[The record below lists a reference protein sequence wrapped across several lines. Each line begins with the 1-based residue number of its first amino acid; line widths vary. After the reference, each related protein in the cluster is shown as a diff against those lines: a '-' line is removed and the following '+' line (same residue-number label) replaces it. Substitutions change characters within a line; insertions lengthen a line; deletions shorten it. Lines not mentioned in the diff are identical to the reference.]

1 MVCLEEIAAIANILK
16 TAPASTV
23 QLLHKIVN
31 DEPYSKSSRKE
42 LKKFAGFPQNYD
54 IEARKD
60 KILKDFTKT
69 ELITVCT
76 ILGLNCAGS
85 AKELS
90 EYTFKNL
97 SDLASL
103 KNNFTEQLTDDEDSA
118 PFSLESTNDANKQP
132 LTPPIYHLPS
142 PQDVFVPLPQT
153 QRNQSQRGPAKT
165 FIQTLHNI
173 LTYSS
178 LKAALIE
185 EFEDLFCSYDVH
197 KEMQKR
203 KLRPTESLFEYF
215 LAMREIAS
223 KAHFHLDDHSL
234 IMYCIT
240 GIPDSN
246 HNKLILYACKS
257 ISEFKEKLKIYE
269 KIFMQ
274 NNSYCIDNENK
285 STKFKQYDFPTSNKN
300 MCSDN
305 KFHNKDEFNDANVNK
320 SDVRI
325 RCYNCGLFN
334 HTSNECYHKNK
345 GLKCFNCNQFGHKS
359 SQCVFK
365 KPDVKNEIVNEIVSE
380 VVNEIN
386 SSSEM
391 RKTVKINGYD
401 FDALID
407 TGSTITLIR
416 ESAHQILGRP
426 TLNPTKIN
434 LASFGKSE
442 IKTFGSFKST
452 INIED
457 NKFMTDI
464 YVISNSQTTIDV
476 IVGTDVLKQTEFK
489 ISASG
494 IELIPKKKDHFIN
507 LINVSKAHNQSELKD
522 NALEVLQLKLKNAE
536 DKCKN
541 LEMHICNTSTLSL
554 EKTALLNKLHKLE
567 ESNLEKVDK
576 LVKLEEKYEILQET
590 LKITEKRLVE
600 KEIEC
605 ASLTE
610 KILIVNAVTES
621 NDHPKT
627 SKSTKEREINPSKR
641 KAKKSKSS
649 GRNANKT
656 SDSDENQAIAK
667 EKNDLLRQIDFLNSI
682 ILDTKLKEPNKS
694 KAQFFK
700 KRRQLHKY
708 KKHESVRTQSGT
720 QLKLRPK
727 FCEPYLIKTVKP
739 HDRNE
744 VKNVGQ
750 HEGPHLTSTAVD
762 FMKRWST
769 ADA

>member
-1 MVCLEEIAAIANILK
+1 MSPTGERRDERRNIRTRQNPLGPQERQTRISKAI
-16 TAPASTV
+16 
-23 QLLHKIVN
+23 LH
-31 DEPYSKSSRKE
+31 
-42 LKKFAGFPQNYD
+42 L
-54 IEARKD
+54 
-60 KILKDFTKT
+60 
-69 ELITVCT
+69 
-76 ILGLNCAGS
+76 
-85 AKELS
+85 
-90 EYTFKNL
+90 
-97 SDLASL
+97 
-103 KNNFTEQLTDDEDSA
+103 NNFTEQLTDDEDEDSA

-153 QRNQSQRGPAKT
+153 QRNQSQRGNEENVFLLKDLFSTMRSFTGNDNYSVKAFFRDVEENFIFIPHISDLQKIICVKRLLQGPAKT

-185 EFEDLFCSYDVH
+185 EFEDLFSSYDVH

-269 KIFMQ
+269 KVFMQ

-285 STKFKQYDFPTSNKN
+285 RTKFKQYDFPTSNKN

-305 KFHNKDEFNDANVNK
+305 KFHNKDQFYDANVNK
-320 SDVRI
+320 RDERI

-365 KPDVKNEIVNEIVSE
+365 KPEVKNEIVNEVVSE

-416 ESAHQILGRP
+416 ESVYQILGRP
-426 TLNPTKIN
+426 TLNATKIK
-434 LASFGKSE
+434 LTSF
-442 IKTFGSFKST
+442 
-452 INIED
+452 
-457 NKFMTDI
+457 
-464 YVISNSQTTIDV
+464 
-476 IVGTDVLKQTEFK
+476 
-489 ISASG
+489 
-494 IELIPKKKDHFIN
+494 
-507 LINVSKAHNQSELKD
+507 
-522 NALEVLQLKLKNAE
+522 
-536 DKCKN
+536 
-541 LEMHICNTSTLSL
+541 
-554 EKTALLNKLHKLE
+554 NKLHKLE
-567 ESNLEKVDK
+567 ESNLEKVEK

-590 LKITEKRLVE
+590 LKITEQRLVE

-610 KILIVNAVTES
+610 KILIVNTQTES

-627 SKSTKEREINPSKR
+627 SMSTKEREINPSKR
-641 KAKKSKSS
+641 KTKKSKSS
-649 GRNANKT
+649 GRNANK
-656 SDSDENQAIAK
+656 N
-667 EKNDLLRQIDFLNSI
+667 KN
-682 ILDTKLKEPNKS
+682 K
-694 KAQFFK
+694 
-700 KRRQLHKY
+700 
-708 KKHESVRTQSGT
+708 
-720 QLKLRPK
+720 
-727 FCEPYLIKTVKP
+727 
-739 HDRNE
+739 
-744 VKNVGQ
+744 
-750 HEGPHLTSTAVD
+750 
-762 FMKRWST
+762 
-769 ADA
+769 

>member
-1 MVCLEEIAAIANILK
+1 
-16 TAPASTV
+16 
-23 QLLHKIVN
+23 
-31 DEPYSKSSRKE
+31 
-42 LKKFAGFPQNYD
+42 
-54 IEARKD
+54 
-60 KILKDFTKT
+60 
-69 ELITVCT
+69 
-76 ILGLNCAGS
+76 
-85 AKELS
+85 
-90 EYTFKNL
+90 
-97 SDLASL
+97 
-103 KNNFTEQLTDDEDSA
+103 
-118 PFSLESTNDANKQP
+118 
-132 LTPPIYHLPS
+132 
-142 PQDVFVPLPQT
+142 
-153 QRNQSQRGPAKT
+153 
-165 FIQTLHNI
+165 
-173 LTYSS
+173 
-178 LKAALIE
+178 
-185 EFEDLFCSYDVH
+185 
-197 KEMQKR
+197 
-203 KLRPTESLFEYF
+203 
-215 LAMREIAS
+215 MREIAS
-223 KAHFHLDDHSL
+223 KAHFRLDDHSL

-274 NNSYCIDNENK
+274 NNSYSIDIKNK
-285 STKFKQYDFPTSNKN
+285 RTNVKQYDFPTSNKN

-305 KFHNKDEFNDANVNK
+305 RFHNKDQFYDANVNK

-416 ESAHQILGRP
+416 ESVYQILGRP
-426 TLNPTKIN
+426 TLNATKIK
-434 LASFGKSE
+434 LTSFSKSE
-442 IKTFGSFKST
+442 IKLFGTFKST

-464 YVISNSQTTIDV
+464 YVIDNSQTTIDV
-476 IVGTDVLKQTEFK
+476 IIGTDVLKQTEFK
-489 ISASG
+489 ITANG

-536 DKCKN
+536 DKCKK
-541 LEMHICNTSTLSL
+541 LEMHVCNTSTLSL
-554 EKTALLNKLHKLE
+554 EKTALLDKLHKLE
-567 ESNLEKVDK
+567 ESNLEKVEK

-590 LKITEKRLVE
+590 LKITERRLVE

-610 KILIVNAVTES
+610 KILIVNTQTES

-627 SKSTKEREINPSKR
+627 SMSTKEREIKPSKR
-641 KAKKSKSS
+641 KIKKLKSR

-656 SDSDENQAIAK
+656 SHSDENQAFAK

-694 KAQFFK
+694 KAHFVK
-700 KRRQLHKY
+700 KRKHIY
-708 KKHESVRTQSGT
+708 KKDEPVTIRRTQFGT

-744 VKNVGQ
+744 VKKVGQ

>member
-31 DEPYSKSSRKE
+31 DEPYCKSSRKE

-60 KILKDFTKT
+60 KILKNFTKT

-90 EYTFKNL
+90 EHIFKNL

-103 KNNFTEQLTDDEDSA
+103 KNNFTEQLTDDEDEDSA

-153 QRNQSQRGPAKT
+153 QRNQSQR
-165 FIQTLHNI
+165 
-173 LTYSS
+173 
-178 LKAALIE
+178 AALIE

-223 KAHFHLDDHSL
+223 KAHFHLDDQSL

-269 KIFMQ
+269 KVFMQ
-274 NNSYCIDNENK
+274 NNSYSIDIKNK
-285 STKFKQYDFPTSNKN
+285 RTNVKQYDFPTSNKN

-305 KFHNKDEFNDANVNK
+305 RFHNKDKFYDANVNK
-320 SDVRI
+320 SDVRIRI

-391 RKTVKINGYD
+391 RKTVKIKGYD

-416 ESAHQILGRP
+416 ESVHQILGRP

-452 INIED
+452 IDIED

-464 YVISNSQTTIDV
+464 YVIDNLQTTIDV
-476 IVGTDVLKQTEFK
+476 IIGTDVLKQTEFK
-489 ISASG
+489 ITANG

-541 LEMHICNTSTLSL
+541 LEMHVSNTSTLSL
-554 EKTALLNKLHKLE
+554 EKTALLDKLHELE

-590 LKITEKRLVE
+590 LKITERRLVE

-610 KILIVNAVTES
+610 KILIVNTQTE
-621 NDHPKT
+621 
-627 SKSTKEREINPSKR
+627 
-641 KAKKSKSS
+641 
-649 GRNANKT
+649 
-656 SDSDENQAIAK
+656 
-667 EKNDLLRQIDFLNSI
+667 
-682 ILDTKLKEPNKS
+682 
-694 KAQFFK
+694 
-700 KRRQLHKY
+700 
-708 KKHESVRTQSGT
+708 
-720 QLKLRPK
+720 
-727 FCEPYLIKTVKP
+727 
-739 HDRNE
+739 
-744 VKNVGQ
+744 
-750 HEGPHLTSTAVD
+750 
-762 FMKRWST
+762 
-769 ADA
+769 